1 MKINELL
8 TELTFMGHT
17 CTKDCS
23 GHAAGYNYA
32 LQKGLK
38 APTKTPSK
46 SFDFGTGI
54 ATKTAKAKKVS
65 VKPKAEEP
73 EAEPQNPNA
82 SIPNKT
88 I

>member
-1 MKINELL
+1 MRIDELL

-23 GHAAGYNYA
+23 GHRAGYEYA
-32 LQKGLK
+32 MNKGLK
-38 APTKTPSK
+38 AQTKTPSK

-54 ATKTAKAKKVS
+54 AVKSNKVKKAAPVQNKTPA
-65 VKPKAEEP
+65 
-73 EAEPQNPNA
+73 PQTPNA
-82 SIPNKT
+82 TIPNRT

>member
-1 MKINELL
+1 MKIAELL

-17 CTKDCS
+17 STKDCS
-23 GHAAGYNYA
+23 GHAAGYAYA
-32 LQKGLK
+32 QAKGLK

-54 ATKTAKAKKVS
+54 AAKAAKTKKVP
-65 VKPKAEEP
+65 VKPAAAEP
-73 EAEPQNPNA
+73 EEATPGPNA
-82 SIPNKT
+82 T

>member
-1 MKINELL
+1 MKIAELL

-23 GHAAGYNYA
+23 GHEAGYNYA
-32 LQKGLK
+32 LKKGLK
-38 APTKTPSK
+38 APTNTPSK

-54 ATKTAKAKKVS
+54 ATKAAKTKKVP
-65 VKPKAEEP
+65 VKPKAAEP
-73 EAEPQNPNA
+73 EEAEAAPGPNA
-82 SIPNKT
+82 T

>member
-1 MKINELL
+1 MKIAELL
-8 TELTFMGHT
+8 TELSFMGHT

-32 LQKGLK
+32 MTKGLK

-54 ATKTAKAKKVS
+54 ATKAAKAKKTA
-65 VKPKAEEP
+65 VKPA
-73 EAEPQNPNA
+73 ANLGPN
-82 SIPNKT
+82 T
-88 I
+88 TF

>member
-1 MKINELL
+1 MRIAELL

-23 GHAAGYNYA
+23 GHAAGYAYA
-32 LQKGLK
+32 QKKGLK
-38 APTKTPSK
+38 APTNTPSK

-54 ATKTAKAKKVS
+54 ATKAAKNKKVTP
-65 VKPKAEEP
+65 KPQEP
-73 EAEPQNPNA
+73 EEEAEAPAGPNG
-82 SIPNKT
+82 T

>member
-1 MKINELL
+1 MKIAELL

-23 GHAAGYNYA
+23 GHAAGYAYA
-32 LQKGLK
+32 QAKGLK

-54 ATKTAKAKKVS
+54 ATKAAKSKKAS
-65 VKPKAEEP
+65 VKTKAVEP
-73 EAEPQNPNA
+73 ETPTQGPNG
-82 SIPNKT
+82 T

>member
-1 MKINELL
+1 MRIAEVL

-23 GHAAGYNYA
+23 GHAAGYEYA
-32 LQKGLK
+32 QAKGLK

-54 ATKTAKAKKVS
+54 AVKANKVKKAPQVQP
-65 VKPKAEEP
+65 KPEE
-73 EAEPQNPNA
+73 EEEITPN
-82 SIPNKT
+82 STIPNRT

>member
-1 MKINELL
+1 MKIAELL

-23 GHAAGYNYA
+23 GHEAGYNYA
-32 LQKGLK
+32 LNKGLK
-38 APTKTPSK
+38 AQTKTPSK

-54 ATKTAKAKKVS
+54 AVNSKKTKKPTTATTQSTGSA
-65 VKPKAEEP
+65 A
-73 EAEPQNPNA
+73 PQGPNG
-82 SIPNKT
+82 T